1 MGYINFWLK
10 SQTFICKYIKSVFFS
25 HYLQHHHFQQMK
37 YSLEW
42 EVLKEQEGIVF
53 STCLAYTKAALEND
67 DALKKNGTGG
77 WKS

>member
-1 MGYINFWLK
+1 M
-10 SQTFICKYIKSVFFS
+10 
-25 HYLQHHHFQQMK
+25 QHHHFQQMK

-42 EVLKEQEGIVF
+42 KVLKEQEGIVF

-77 WKS
+77 